1 MKHNILHSYNK
12 WEQKGA
18 IPVVNKRIVC
28 IVIVRRVGML
38 YEPIGKLS
46 VHREKTDE
54 GLVMVE
60 RRMNKTNK
68 KNRVYHTYIFT
79 KKNEPIS
86 STTNKLPS
94 CYIQWRAFSQA
105 MSTFRKRTKLVV
117 RFERFTSS
125 V

>member
-1 MKHNILHSYNK
+1 MSLLEPPKRVQKKMKHNTLHSYNK

-60 RRMNKTNK
+60 RRINKTKKETNK
-68 KNRVYHTYIFT
+68 KNRVYRTYIFT

-86 STTNKLPS
+86 STTNKLLS
-94 CYIQWRAFSQA
+94 CYIQWRAFSRA
-105 MSTFRKRTKLVV
+105 M
-117 RFERFTSS
+117 
-125 V
+125 

>member
-1 MKHNILHSYNK
+1 MRQIPVGKEGEKTSKILYQIILKVWKKNVAPRTSQKSARKMKHNTLHPYNK

-60 RRMNKTNK
+60 RRLNKTNK
-68 KNRVYHTYIFT
+68 QK
-79 KKNEPIS
+79 
-86 STTNKLPS
+86 
-94 CYIQWRAFSQA
+94 
-105 MSTFRKRTKLVV
+105 
-117 RFERFTSS
+117 
-125 V
+125 

>member
-1 MKHNILHSYNK
+1 MKHNTLHSYNK

-60 RRMNKTNK
+60 RRINKINKGTKRIEFTILTFLPRKTN
-68 KNRVYHTYIFT
+68 RFPQQQT
-79 KKNEPIS
+79 
-86 STTNKLPS
+86 S
-94 CYIQWRAFSQA
+94 C
-105 MSTFRKRTKLVV
+105 
-117 RFERFTSS
+117 
-125 V
+125 